1 MYIKVRKEQLRD
13 KARSTVLRFQIVR
26 SYRDPVTRNVRSEF
40 IAYLASINAALC
52 SVPVAQERFW
62 REVDRKLARLSL
74 GPDDEQH
81 IREKLLETVPRPR
94 GWAEILAPYA
104 GLASRR
110 AGIRCTNQ

>member
-13 KARSTVLRFQIVR
+13 KARSTILRFQIVR

-62 REVDRKLARLSL
+62 REVDRKLSSLSL
-74 GPDDEQH
+74 APDDEQH
-81 IREKLLETVPRPR
+81 IREMLLAKVSRPR
-94 GWAEILAPYA
+94 SWAEIIAPYSNS
-104 GLASRR
+104 SRR
-110 AGIRCTNQ
+110 VIKTVG